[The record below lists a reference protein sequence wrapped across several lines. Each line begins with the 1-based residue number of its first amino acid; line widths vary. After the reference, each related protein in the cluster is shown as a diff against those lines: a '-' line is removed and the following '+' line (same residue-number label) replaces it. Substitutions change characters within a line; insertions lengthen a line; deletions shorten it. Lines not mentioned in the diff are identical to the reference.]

1 MGRYRLRLQPNA
13 AWWLVGTWFTGW
25 MVVYGFVTCWE
36 ILAVWLGPFAFT
48 IAALFA
54 WMVVRVEPVRRLWS
68 AEELERQ
75 ERDVGL

>member
-1 MGRYRLRLQPNA
+1 
-13 AWWLVGTWFTGW
+13 
-25 MVVYGFVTCWE
+25 
-36 ILAVWLGPFAFT
+36 VWLGPFAFT